1 MKASFPAAVIL
12 HNEFRSVPSAVEI
25 EVPPALRIDLKIV
38 SGIQQPNA
46 HLVAVGVQVSAID
59 VAAEV
64 QALRYPLR
72 RTQPTRAAQSA
83 GGPLPVQ
90 SQMRHASEVG
100 IKIDEQR
107 VRVTGFGSQHSESPP
122 RRRSPPPADMIGPGS
137 QNSGQ
142 KKEKDRGEHED
153 AETTQSSPW
162 SKCHGEL

>member
-64 QALRYPLR
+64 QALR
-72 RTQPTRAAQSA
+72 
-83 GGPLPVQ
+83 
-90 SQMRHASEVG
+90 
-100 IKIDEQR
+100 
-107 VRVTGFGSQHSESPP
+107 
-122 RRRSPPPADMIGPGS
+122 
-137 QNSGQ
+137 
-142 KKEKDRGEHED
+142 
-153 AETTQSSPW
+153 
-162 SKCHGEL
+162 